1 MRIAPA
7 GVGTAWRGFVAW
19 GCRYPA
25 GLLLGAASVALAG
38 LSGLWWA
45 TAASI
50 EAVPV
55 GFDSVASSV
64 RRMQITDR
72 YGTPL
77 NATYANDWNLHD
89 VVALYDVPE
98 FLVAAFVRA
107 EDKRFFEHDGQDWV
121 ARLGAVKQNVLAMD
135 RVRGASTIT
144 EQVVRMLHPRP
155 RTLWSR
161 WLEGWEAER
170 LETLR
175 SKLDILEFYLN
186 QVPYA
191 ANRRGIAQAARYYFD
206 RDLETLSRR
215 EMLALAVLVR
225 APSRLDPYRG
235 DQSALRRAIDGL
247 AARLEVAG
255 HSSSSS
261 EFDLKPPTL
270 PVEAR
275 HYLQYVIRDA
285 ALHGAASG
293 DGREIARRRLGTTL
307 DGPLQ
312 ARLQSL
318 LDQRLRSLAASKVRN
333 AALLVAD
340 HRAGEVLAWVVGAA
354 DDSSPGHLIDAV
366 VAPRQPGSALKPF
379 LYALALQ
386 KGWTAAT
393 LIEDAPLSEMIG
405 FGLHS
410 YSNYSRTFYGPVTLR
425 EALGNSL
432 NIPALRAI
440 QYTGAEEYLGVLERL
455 GFKTLSGHPDHYGD
469 GLALGNGEV
478 TLLEL
483 VQAYGALAN
492 RGLYREFDLQLAD
505 AGTRSARRVY
515 SPEVASLLGDILSD
529 PDARRLE
536 FGGGGALDLPVQT
549 AVKTGTSSDYRDS
562 WAVGFDDRYVAG
574 VWMGNLD
581 QTPTL
586 GVTGSTGPALVLR
599 ATFDMVNSHRT
610 TAPLWLS
617 PRLKRHVICADTGVA
632 FQPGMTCPQRSEY
645 FVAGTAPRQS
655 AQVAAVERETDIRLL
670 RPTPGLHMA
679 YDPRLPASHQGFE
692 FLLQGVEEDDFVD
705 WRIDGNDFTRRPGAR
720 YLWPLSRGDH
730 SVSASVW
737 RDGRLIAST
746 GERRFLVK

>member
-1 MRIAPA
+1 M
-7 GVGTAWRGFVAW
+7 
-19 GCRYPA
+19 
-25 GLLLGAASVALAG
+25 AAV
-38 LSGLWWA
+38 SGLWWV
-45 TAASI
+45 TSVSI
-50 EAVPV
+50 EAAPA
-55 GFDSVASSV
+55 GFDSVALPV

-72 YGTPL
+72 HGTPL

-89 VVALYDVPE
+89 VVALYHVPE
-98 FLVAAFVRA
+98 FLVDAFVLA

-121 ARLGAVKQNVLAMD
+121 ARLGAVKQNVLAMR

-161 WLEGWEAER
+161 WLEGWEAKR
-170 LETLR
+170 LETVR
-175 SKLDILEFYLN
+175 TKLDILEFYLN

-191 ANRRGIAQAARYYFD
+191 ANRRGIRQAARYYFD

-235 DQSALRRAIDGL
+235 DQRVLRGAIDGL
-247 AARLEVAG
+247 ATRLEAAG
-255 HSSSSS
+255 YPSFERSS
-261 EFDLKPPTL
+261 EFDLKAPTL
-270 PVEAR
+270 PVNAG
-275 HYLQYVIRDA
+275 HFLQYVVQDA
-285 ALHGAASG
+285 APHDAVSG
-293 DGREIARRRLGTTL
+293 DGREIAGRRLHTTL

-318 LDQRLRSLAASKVRN
+318 LDQRLKSLARSKVQN
-333 AALLVAD
+333 ASLLVAD
-340 HRAGEVLAWVVGAA
+340 HLTGEVLAWVVGAA
-354 DDSSPGHLIDAV
+354 GEGSPGHLIDAV
-366 VAPRQPGSALKPF
+366 VTPRQPGSALKPF
-379 LYALALQ
+379 LYGLALERD
-386 KGWTAAT
+386 WTAAT

-440 QYTGAEEYLGVLERL
+440 QHTGAEEYLGLLQRL

-492 RGLYREFDLQLAD
+492 RGLYREFSLQLED
-505 AGTRSARRVY
+505 AGTLSARRVY

-562 WAVGFDDRYVAG
+562 WAVGYDDRHVAG

-581 QTPTL
+581 QTPML

-599 ATFDMVNSHRT
+599 AAFDMVNSHRT

-632 FQPGMTCPQRSEY
+632 FETGMTCPQRSEY
-645 FVAGTAPRQS
+645 FVPGTAPEAS
-655 AQVAAVERETDIRLL
+655 AQLATVEHETDIRLL
-670 RPTPGLHMA
+670 QPTPGLHMA
-679 YDPRLPASHQGFE
+679 YDPRLPASYQGFE
-692 FLLQGVEEDDFVD
+692 FLLQGVAEDDLVD
-705 WRIDGNDFTRRPGAR
+705 WRIDGMDFQGHTGPR